1 MKTLTAAL
9 LAALIGSIGACTSI
23 AKETRISSSLQA
35 REFNSVASQY
45 MERPTFLSLQNYSD
59 GRTALVIDMDEYG
72 VGSAGYE
79 VAGDYSLRLDPAQ
92 ADAYATLIDKYLE
105 WESLASSRGDM
116 IEKEIGR
123 APAAG
128 AQSPGEAR
136 FAIYSGA
143 AGAHYLHTQ
152 FCAVGACIMD
162 MFFSR
167 DDALELKR
175 VLMAVKAGKV
185 SHLNVD
191 DVYN

>member
-79 VAGDYSLRLDPAQ
+79 IPGDYSLRLDPAQ
-92 ADAYATLIDKYLE
+92 ADAYAALIDKYLE

-116 IEKEIGR
+116 LEKEIGR

-143 AGAHYLHTQ
+143 AGAHYLQTQ
-152 FCAVGACIMD
+152 FCAVGACIVD

-167 DDALELKR
+167 NDALELKR

>member
-1 MKTLTAAL
+1 MKRPAAMTVTAL
-9 LAALIGSIGACTSI
+9 FGLISACTSVS
-23 AKETRISSSLQA
+23 KETRISSAFQA

-45 MERPTFLSLQNYSD
+45 MERPTFLSLQTYSD

-79 VAGDYSLRLDPAQ
+79 IQGDYSLRLDPAQ
-92 ADAYATLIDKYLE
+92 AEAYVAFIDKYLE

-116 IEKEIGR
+116 LEKEIGR

-136 FAIYSGA
+136 FAIYSGN
-143 AGAHYLHTQ
+143 AGAHYLQTQ
-152 FCAVGACIMD
+152 FCAVGTCILD

-167 DDALELKR
+167 DDAVELKR
-175 VLMAVKAGKV
+175 VLVAVKAGKV
-185 SHLNVD
+185 GHLNID